1 MDTPA
6 TPSRAVFRVGD
17 WTVEPETCRL
27 ARTGEDRFLRPK
39 LVDLLLLLARHPN
52 QVLTKNQILDQ
63 VWHTRFVSE
72 SALTRNVAELRRTLD
87 DRARPARYIETI
99 PKRGYRLIAE
109 VSRLRAFAEPTLAV
123 IPFENLNHDPDEEY
137 FADGMTDA
145 VITELAKLPGLRVIS
160 RQSVLRYKGARVGI
174 PDVARELGVDAVVE
188 GSALHARSRVRITAQ
203 LIQVE
208 PERHLWADS
217 YDGELADVLSIQ
229 ARVARTVAD
238 SVRGVLTP
246 GDRARLERKVTIDP
260 DAQLAYLK
268 ARHLIWKWTEDGMR
282 LGLQYLGQVVSKAP
296 EFAPAWGLQAECLEA
311 LGFWGFLPAR
321 QAYPQAKTAA
331 LRALDLDP
339 SHAESRAALGM
350 ILWHLDWDFD
360 GAERELRR
368 SVELAPSN
376 EVARMSLGMFLLLV
390 RGLPGEAKEQVRV
403 ALALDPLSLSMNFN
417 VAWFLLFA
425 GEYQAALDAARKTL
439 EMYPHA
445 LHAHYVTGWTN
456 VALGDPAGAVTAF
469 ERALTLGRDP
479 MSVAYLAVATA
490 RAGDEDTARALL
502 AEMQERRAR
511 DEVPAVAL
519 AMVSAALGARDEAF
533 GWLEVCREERDSR
546 LFWLPVRPLFDGL
559 RDDPRFEAFVRGSIG
574 PRPAGGGR

>member
-6 TPSRAVFRVGD
+6 TPSRAVFRVGE

-27 ARTGEDRFLRPK
+27 VKTGEDRFLRPK

-52 QVLTKNQILDQ
+52 QVLTKGQILDQ

-99 PKRGYRLIAE
+99 PKRGYRLIAD

-137 FADGMTDA
+137 FADGMADA
-145 VITELAKLPGLRVIS
+145 VITELGKLSGLRVIS

-174 PDVARELGVDAVVE
+174 PDIARDLGVDAVVE
-188 GSALHARSRVRITAQ
+188 GSALHVGSRVRTTVQ

-208 PERHLWADS
+208 PEQHLWADS
-217 YDGELADVLSIQ
+217 FDCELTDVLSIQ
-229 ARVARTVAD
+229 ARVARTVAE

-246 GDRARLERKVTIDP
+246 GDLARLGRQVTIDP
-260 DAQLAYLK
+260 DAHLAYLK
-268 ARHLIWKWTEDGMR
+268 ARHLMWTWTEDGMR
-282 LGLQYLGQVVSKAP
+282 RGLQYLDLVVSKAP
-296 EFAPAWGLQAECLEA
+296 DFAPAYGVLADCLVA
-311 LGFWGFLPAR
+311 LGFWGFLPVR
-321 QAYPQAKTAA
+321 QAYPRAKAAA

-350 ILWHLDWDFD
+350 ILWHLDWDLD

-368 SVELAPSN
+368 SVELGPSN

-390 RGLPGEAKEQVRV
+390 GGLPDEAKEQVRV
-403 ALALDPLSLSMNFN
+403 ALALDPLSLSMNFS
-417 VAWFLLFA
+417 VAWFHLFA
-425 GEYQAALDAARKTL
+425 GDYQAALDAARKTL

-445 LHAHYVTGWTN
+445 IHAHYVTGWTH
-456 VALGDPAGAVTAF
+456 VALGDPAGAATAF
-469 ERALTLGRDP
+469 EQALTLGRDP
-479 MSVAYLAVATA
+479 MSVAYLAVARA
-490 RAGDEDTARALL
+490 RAGHEDAARALL
-502 AEMQERRAR
+502 EEMLERRAR
-511 DEVPAVAL
+511 EEVPAVAL

-533 GWLEVCREERDSR
+533 RWLDLCREEHDSR

-559 RDDPRFEAFVRGSIG
+559 RGDPRFEELLRGLIG
-574 PRPAGGGR
+574 SRPAAGGR